1 MRNKHS
7 LLQPLAAAALCAIA
21 FSPVAAQTTVAST
34 YARNGARA
42 TPVDV
47 PVART
52 VAIYMLEAPRNSGM
66 PVQVTVADSAGQY
79 TASYK
84 LRGSNVAYPMTFEM
98 RDSDIILAGKTA
110 GGTLTLTIRQKDE
123 FETPSD
129 VIGRWALG
137 RQTGELLRAS
147 R

>member
-21 FSPVAAQTTVAST
+21 LSPVAAQTTVAST
-34 YARNGARA
+34 YARNARVA

-47 PVART
+47 PVARP
-52 VAIYMLEAPRNSGM
+52 VAIYTFEAPRNSGM
-66 PVQVTVADSAGQY
+66 PIQITVADSAGQY

-84 LRGSNVAYPMTFEM
+84 LRGSNVDHAMTFEM
-98 RDSDIILAGKTA
+98 RDADIVLSAETA
-110 GGTLTLTIRQKDE
+110 AGTLTLTIRQKDE

-137 RQTGELLRAS
+137 RQSGELLRAS